1 MKTILAKYSGFCS
14 GVERSAKF
22 TQNNCYR
29 RPIYTWGPLIHND
42 QFVNHLAKLGIKKTE
57 NFNTIKNATVIV
69 RSHGIKKGDMKK
81 IKNLAYEVID
91 GTCPNVTRVQ
101 NLASK
106 LESEGNDIVIYGDPM
121 HPEIIGIKSYVRKP
135 YIISSI
141 SEIKLLPDF
150 NKPIIISQT
159 TQSIDG
165 FTKISKKLKSRYP
178 NLQIFNTICNATEL
192 RQNSA
197 KSLSKKV
204 DMMIVIGGKKSSNT
218 KKLFEVC
225 KKTVPTHLI
234 ETVHDLQKNLFK
246 NINIVGVTAGAST
259 PDWIIKEV
267 LDYINKI

>member
-1 MKTILAKYSGFCS
+1 VKQLHDIQHLKFEKGKLILK
-14 GVERSAKF
+14 
-22 TQNNCYR
+22 
-29 RPIYTWGPLIHND
+29 
-42 QFVNHLAKLGIKKTE
+42 
-57 NFNTIKNATVIV
+57 
-69 RSHGIKKGDMKK
+69 
-81 IKNLAYEVID
+81 ID
-91 GTCPNVTRVQ
+91 GKEFIFQ
-101 NLASK
+101 LA
-106 LESEGNDIVIYGDPM
+106 
-121 HPEIIGIKSYVRKP
+121 
-135 YIISSI
+135 
-141 SEIKLLPDF
+141 
-150 NKPIIISQT
+150 
-159 TQSIDG
+159 
-165 FTKISKKLKSRYP
+165 KISKKLKSRYP